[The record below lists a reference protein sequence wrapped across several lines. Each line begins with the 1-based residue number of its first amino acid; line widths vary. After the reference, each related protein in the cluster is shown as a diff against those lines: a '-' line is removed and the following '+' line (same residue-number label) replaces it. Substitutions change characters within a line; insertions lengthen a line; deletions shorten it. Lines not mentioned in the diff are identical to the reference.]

1 MNKAG
6 KILSVDPQFAISGGE
21 VLVNCEGFQNTG
33 VSDYG
38 CFFDGN
44 ESRLVSCSSKRIWA
58 IVPEEVDDTGVEIY
72 LESDGETSNT
82 ANIVVGKMLASNMH
96 TVGNPAVDPNDGSLI
111 LTRSGSRGQ
120 QLPATLFRLE
130 TNGFLDEIPV
140 VMMNPTG
147 LAFANSGQLFVTN
160 RAEGSVSRISRDG
173 TVIPFGMELG
183 VATGIAFD
191 KNSFLYVGDRGGTIW
206 RGKNIDDF
214 EVFATLDP
222 SVAAYHLAFGPDG
235 GLYVTA
241 PSLASYDNV
250 WRIDEQG
257 KVDVYYRGLGRPQGL
272 AFDMNG
278 NLYVAGCIRGRR
290 GIVKVTPDC
299 EASLFIAGNGII
311 GLCFTKKGELI
322 VATSNEVYNL
332 PVGIYGTI
340 LD

>member
-6 KILSVDPQFAISGGE
+6 KILSVDPKFAISGGE
-21 VLVNCEGFQNTG
+21 VLVSCEEFQNTG
-33 VSDYG
+33 VSDFG

-44 ESRLVSCSSKRIWA
+44 ESRLVSSSSTRIWA
-58 IVPEEVDDTGVEIY
+58 IVPDEVDDTDVEIY

-82 ANIVVGKMLASNMH
+82 ANIIVGKLLTDNMH
-96 TVGNPAVDPNDGSLI
+96 TVANPAVDPSDGSLI

-130 TNGFLDEIPV
+130 TNGYLDEIPV
-140 VMMNPTG
+140 KMMNPTG

-173 TVIPFGMELG
+173 SVIPFGTDLG

-191 KNSFLYVGDRGGTIW
+191 KNSYIYVGDRSGTIW

-214 EVFATLDP
+214 EVFATLEP

-235 GLYVTA
+235 DLFVTA

-250 WRIDEQG
+250 WRIDNRGE
-257 KVDVYYRGLGRPQGL
+257 VDVYFRGLGRPQGL
-272 AFDMNG
+272 AFDVSG
-278 NLYVAGCIRGRR
+278 NLYVAGCLRGQR
-290 GIVKVTPDC
+290 GIVKISPNR
-299 EASLFIAGNGII
+299 EASLFVAGKNII
-311 GLCFTKKGELI
+311 GLCFTKNGELI
-322 VATSNEVYNL
+322 VATSNEIFNL
-332 PVGIYGTI
+332 PVGVYGTI
-340 LD
+340 LN